1 MMGVVV
7 TVILLAG
14 IVSRLDAHGRPLI
27 ARLGLTIGV
36 VAAIT
41 LSASMIDWTV
51 VPNHVRSIFLFLGVL
66 PLLNALFDTASY
78 AVTLT
83 FLRRGL
89 RARLPLLW
97 GLADLA
103 VAGVLFLALGATLVA
118 AVHGLNGLAGVPL
131 LDLGALFAGV
141 YTAPGDYVW
150 LYLMLFS
157 TILPTALHFAVS
169 LLGVQG
175 LWPRAWRRPVAD
187 WIGEADRSALR
198 AVRAALALTFV
209 WWVPLMA
216 LGAGIWGLWALGG
229 GLVRAALALYF
240 ERLLWIAQ
248 VPVGAL

>member
-1 MMGVVV
+1 M
-7 TVILLAG
+7 
-14 IVSRLDAHGRPLI
+14 
-27 ARLGLTIGV
+27 

-41 LSASMIDWTV
+41 LSAAVIDWTALSDER
-51 VPNHVRSIFLFLGVL
+51 RSIFLFLGVL
-66 PLLNALFDTASY
+66 PLLNALFDTLSY

-97 GLADLA
+97 GVADLA
-103 VAGVLFLALGATLVA
+103 VACVLFLALGATLVA
-118 AVHGLNGLAGVPL
+118 VMHWLNLLAGTPL

-141 YTAPGDYVW
+141 YMAPWDYVW

-175 LWPRAWRRPVAD
+175 LWPRGLRRPVAD

-198 AVRAALALTFV
+198 AVRAALALAFV
-209 WWVPLMA
+209 WWVPLVV
-216 LGAGIWGLWALGG
+216 LGAGIWGLWAVGG
-229 GLVRAALALYF
+229 DLALAALALYF
-240 ERLLWIAQ
+240 EGLTWIAQ